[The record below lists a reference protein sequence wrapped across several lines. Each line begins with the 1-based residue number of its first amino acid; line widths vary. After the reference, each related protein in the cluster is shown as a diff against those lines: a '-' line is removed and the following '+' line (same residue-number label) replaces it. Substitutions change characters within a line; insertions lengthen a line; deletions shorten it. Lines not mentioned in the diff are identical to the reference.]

1 MKMLRLN
8 IAISAMDTLL
18 NNNNNN
24 TKNSFIIS
32 GLTLKTDDIKM
43 AVSSKGRG
51 GFIYGLLAILLL
63 TPLVGFL
70 AIQLPF
76 SRPEFAYGLAIF
88 CAVPTTI
95 ASGVSMVTQ
104 AGGNGA
110 LALLLTVI
118 TNFTAVLTVPFWLS
132 AMFKSRSQG
141 TGGASINAVDLL
153 QKLVVTVLVPLVA
166 GKCLRELIP
175 GAKKF
180 IIREKIFLGICN
192 NIFLTLIVW
201 QTISEAAEDLLA
213 QSFPDV
219 AVVIVAAVVL
229 HLVYL
234 TVNWPMCAFVLKLEP
249 AELKAVTIMS
259 SQKTLPMSVT
269 VIGYLGAIGATGIM
283 TIPCKHYSISL
294 SRCICTLL
302 LSSHC
307 EAHPAFLAYVL
318 CHTL

>member
-1 MKMLRLN
+1 MYTQL
-8 IAISAMDTLL
+8 S
-18 NNNNNN
+18 NNNINN
-24 TKNSFIIS
+24 NSFIIS

-283 TIPCKHYSISL
+283 TIPCKHF
-294 SRCICTLL
+294 L
-302 LSSHC
+302 LSSSF
-307 EAHPAFLAYVL
+307 AV
-318 CHTL
+318 TLKHNQHSACCVTRSDD